1 MPQVRI
7 PEGFAEL
14 VIKST
19 NADNSNPIVNVMGI
33 GYDVGEPIQDV
44 LDQIQIAFVEF
55 AENFTENIT
64 TDEVVVRLGAA
75 AAPYIAIPVA
85 INVVGTI
92 SGAPTSPNEA
102 VLVKKSGNLAGR
114 HGQGRNYW
122 YGMVTDA
129 DVDGGGTIAS
139 GTVTAVQAACTTL
152 NSQLIVAP
160 LLGMFILHQDD
171 YVGTPT
177 TVFGYTVQSRM
188 ATQRRRLR

>member
-1 MPQVRI
+1 MPQVAI
-7 PEGFAEL
+7 PVGFAEL
-14 VIKST
+14 VVHST
-19 NADNSNPIVNVMGI
+19 NSENSNPIINVMGI
-33 GYDVGEPIQDV
+33 GYDIGEPVQDV
-44 LDQIQIAFVEF
+44 LDQVQIAFVEF

-75 AAPYIAIPVA
+75 SAPYIAIPVA

-92 SGAPTSPNEA
+92 TGAPTSPNEA
-102 VLVKKSGNLAGR
+102 VLVKKSGALAGR

-122 YGMVTDA
+122 YGMVTDD
-129 DVDGGGTIAS
+129 DVDGGGTIDS
-139 GTVTAVQAACTTL
+139 GALTGIQTACTTL
-152 NSQLIVAP
+152 NSQLVVAP

-177 TVFGYTVQSRM
+177 SVFGYTVQSRM